1 MKEINSLIKKSRRYL
16 KSAKLLLEE
25 KDYESSISRTYYAM
39 FYSAQAIL
47 LTKKK
52 SFSSHK
58 GVISAFGQLFI
69 KSGTLPKELGREL
82 NKAFEK
88 RQIGDYE
95 YTFVLSKNEAEEILF
110 NGKKFVRDIVRYLK
124 NKNVL

>member
-16 KSAKLLLEE
+16 KSAKLLLEGG
-25 KDYESSISRTYYAM
+25 DYESSISRTYYAM
-39 FYSAQAIL
+39 FYSTQAIL

-58 GVISAFGQLFI
+58 GVISAFGQIFI
-69 KSGTLPKELGREL
+69 KSGVLPKELGREL

-95 YTFVLSKNEAEEILF
+95 YTFILSKEEAEELLI
-110 NGKKFVRDIVRYLK
+110 NGKKFVRDMVRYLK
-124 NKNVL
+124 DNNVL